1 MDEKGHYS
9 SSEDLQSCQ
18 HGRQTPSGR
27 SSSSPSTPGASSRK
41 GATPVCGVST
51 ENSAA
56 GYSSSSSSPCFP
68 SRAWSRDA
76 VYNSSS
82 SSINE
87 TSSPSG
93 CLSPNHCCRLPR
105 SASNSPRMT
114 PQGQSTDHSCSCVT
128 SSTFS
133 PCATP
138 QRGRSPNPPS
148 ISSSQVHSKSS
159 EEPEISDQS
168 NDSFPMS
175 IEACDEKHNTALRS
189 VNSGPAKQNKG
200 IKGNSNGW
208 KKGSKP
214 KKDLVCSCGQDVD
227 FKEVPPLS
235 RNPTEAVADRGKDP
249 RLVGYTDKSANSVTA
264 AKIGKEVKDDETAQ
278 ESENAKST
286 GKLSQTLFTFLAIN
300 RRGNLTKYWARQAPW
315 PDEY

>member
-1 MDEKGHYS
+1 
-9 SSEDLQSCQ
+9 
-18 HGRQTPSGR
+18 
-27 SSSSPSTPGASSRK
+27 
-41 GATPVCGVST
+41 
-51 ENSAA
+51 
-56 GYSSSSSSPCFP
+56 
-68 SRAWSRDA
+68 
-76 VYNSSS
+76 
-82 SSINE
+82 
-87 TSSPSG
+87 
-93 CLSPNHCCRLPR
+93 
-105 SASNSPRMT
+105 MT
-114 PQGQSTDHSCSCVT
+114 PQGQSTDHSCSYVT

-148 ISSSQVHSKSS
+148 ISSSQVYSESS
-159 EEPEISDQS
+159 EEPEISNQS

-189 VNSGPAKQNKG
+189 VNNGPAKQNKG

-235 RNPTEAVADRGKDP
+235 RNHTEAVADRGKDP

-286 GKLSQTLFTFLAIN
+286 GKFSQTLFTFLAIN
-300 RRGNLTKYWARQAPW
+300 RRGNLKKY
-315 PDEY
+315 